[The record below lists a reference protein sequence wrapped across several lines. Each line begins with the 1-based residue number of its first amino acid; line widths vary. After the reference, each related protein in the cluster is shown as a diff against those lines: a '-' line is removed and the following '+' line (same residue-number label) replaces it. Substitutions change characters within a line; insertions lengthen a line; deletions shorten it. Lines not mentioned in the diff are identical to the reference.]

1 MGLIPDEIISEIRER
16 TDIVA
21 VVGEHVQLR
30 KAGQNHKGLC
40 PFHDEKTPSFNV
52 NAGKQFFYCFG
63 CQKKGDVFTFVMEY
77 EGKSFAEAAR
87 SLAERAGIVIPETEE
102 PEAARRQRSERA
114 RLLEINK
121 LACAFFRTTLLDERA
136 GATGR
141 AYLAERGIGA
151 EVSEHF
157 ALGYAPAEWRALAD
171 HLVEKGVDLT
181 AAARVGLVVPQPRA
195 GGFYDRFRERL
206 VCPVVLPG
214 GEIAG
219 FSGRLLSADSKE
231 RAKYINSPES
241 AVYKKSKLLYGLHRA
256 RDAFR
261 RTGRAILVEGNFDVI
276 SLHQA
281 GFEETV
287 APLGTALTA
296 EQVGFM
302 RRLTDCVVVAYD
314 GDKAGRAATLKA
326 LKTLA
331 SADVEVRIAD
341 IPADQDPDSLLHEV
355 GAEAVRAIF
364 DRAQP
369 GVEYFAFEVW
379 SKASASSD
387 GRARALEEAAD
398 VVRSVRNPTKRDL
411 IVGTLATAMGIDA
424 AVVRRAISTA
434 ARSAAPPPSRPE
446 DAQLSPAETA
456 RSADPPP
463 REELE
468 IIAILADHPQLME
481 LAEENNV
488 FSLLTDGL
496 LRDMY
501 CAARRGAS
509 PLAAL
514 PDALSPSI
522 AKHVLAGSY
531 ASVKDPAHCLLEAVA
546 GLKRARKRTQLAD
559 LQRKAAVAKRRGDVD
574 LERTLVREILTLRRQ
589 VD

>member
-1 MGLIPDEIISEIRER
+1 MGLIPEEIISEIRER

-30 KAGQNHKGLC
+30 KSGQNHKGLC

-52 NAGKQFFYCFG
+52 NSAKQFFYCFG

-87 SLAERAGIVIPETEE
+87 ALAERIGVVIPETEE
-102 PEAARRQRSERA
+102 PEIARRQRSERA

-121 LACAFFRTTLLDERA
+121 LACAFFRECLLDERI

-141 AYLAERGIGA
+141 AYLAKRGIGA
-151 EVSEHF
+151 EVSEKF
-157 ALGYAPAEWRALAD
+157 SLGYAPPEWRALAD
-171 HLVEKGVDLT
+171 HLAGKGIDPT
-181 AAARVGLVVPQPRA
+181 AAVRVGLVVKQPTA
-195 GGFYDRFRERL
+195 GGHYDRFRDRL

-219 FSGRLLSADSKE
+219 FSGRLLATDGKE
-231 RAKYINSPES
+231 QAKYINSPES
-241 AVYKKSKLLYGLHRA
+241 PVYKKSKLLYGLHRA

-287 APLGTALTA
+287 APLGTALTE

-302 RRLTDCVVVAYD
+302 RRLTDCVVLAYD

-326 LKTLA
+326 LRTLA
-331 SADVEVRIAD
+331 AADVEVKIAD
-341 IPADQDPDSLLHEV
+341 IPADQDPDSLLRTE
-355 GAEAVRAIF
+355 GPEALQAIV

-369 GVEYFAFEVW
+369 GIEFFAFEVW

-387 GRARALEEAAD
+387 GRARALDEAAE

-411 IVGTLATAMGIDA
+411 IIGTLATAMGIEPT
-424 AVVRRAISTA
+424 VVRRAIASGHRSDRGSRNSRESTG
-434 ARSAAPPPSRPE
+434 SA
-446 DAQLSPAETA
+446 PAVTA
-456 RSADPPP
+456 HQGGPPP

-468 IIAILADHPQLME
+468 ILAILADHPQLME

-501 CAARRGAS
+501 CAARQGGS

-514 PDALSPSI
+514 SDALSPSI

-559 LQRKAAVAKRRGDVD
+559 LQRQAAVAKRRGDVD
-574 LERTLVREILTLRRQ
+574 RERALVREILTLRRQ